1 MFIFSSGRSIKDTC
15 RQSDVQSE
23 RGREGT
29 ALPQTNTNRIHELED
44 VL

>member
-1 MFIFSSGRSIKDTC
+1 MFIFSFFFCLKDTC

-23 RGREGT
+23 CGREGT